1 MERLALSALGFDV
14 QGNPQP
20 LSMADLAMSFAHP
33 NAELLNWFNRERA
46 KAGLW
51 VKKTMIAISLYDVFP
66 KLRLVK
72 CPTLILFGD
81 KDILRDREK
90 TLLQGIKGAKHA
102 LIEDAG
108 HVPQVEKPEFFL
120 REVSRFLSPS

>member
-1 MERLALSALGFDV
+1 
-14 QGNPQP
+14 
-20 LSMADLAMSFAHP
+20 
-33 NAELLNWFNRERA
+33 
-46 KAGLW
+46 
-51 VKKTMIAISLYDVFP
+51 
-66 KLRLVK
+66 VK

-81 KDILRDREK
+81 KDILRDKEK

-102 LIEDAG
+102 VIEDAG